1 MGAKWKNPGALSPL
15 PGRFGRDRNFSFAS
29 RQSTVL
35 LEKVS
40 HVPSGERVNIAEERK
55 RTLEQNQATH
65 AMPGRSSKERVK
77 EITYAL
83 AVTRAALEATADGI
97 LAIDETGRIVSWNSK
112 FLELWAIPE
121 DLIAS
126 RDTEQVRACIA
137 PQLKRPQDY
146 LDRIKEVDVSAAK
159 SADLLELAD
168 GRQIERYSEPISIG
182 GVATGRVWS
191 FRDVTMRSEV
201 DLISRRLA
209 AIVDNSDDAIIGKD
223 LDSIITSWNQG
234 AQRIFGYSAE
244 EMIGT
249 SIKRLIPADRQ
260 QEEDVILACLR
271 KGERFDHFETI
282 RVTKDGRQLH
292 VSLTISP
299 IKDASGNIIGASKI
313 ARDITDRKLAET
325 TLREAQKAA
334 EAANAEKARLL
345 DSERQARAEAE
356 RASRMKDE
364 FLATLSHEL
373 RTPLNAVL
381 GWSTILR
388 GRQDLN
394 QQIAQGLEAID
405 RNARIQAQIID
416 DLLDM
421 SRIISGKVR
430 LDVQPLDLPAVLLEA
445 VETVRVSASAKGVRL
460 QTVID
465 PINAS
470 ILGDPNR
477 LQQVFWNLLNNAVK
491 FTPKGGRVQAL
502 LQRINSHVEV
512 SVVDTGEGISP
523 DFLPYIFNRF
533 QQADPSTTR
542 RYGGLG
548 LGLAIVKNLVE
559 LHGGN
564 VRAKSGGIGKGATFI
579 VTLPLT
585 VFHPPPDEG
594 EREHPKSRAGELP
607 VPPDISLEGVR
618 VLAIDDDADA
628 RTLLEL
634 LLEAA
639 GATAYVAGSAQEGVE
654 LLLRHPVDVVIC
666 DIGMPV
672 VDGYTF
678 IRDVRK
684 LRDREKSGVAA
695 VALTAYARLQDRMEA
710 MRAGFQNHL
719 PKPVEPSE
727 LLAVV
732 RSLASPRSKREREK

>member
-1 MGAKWKNPGALSPL
+1 LRRGKA
-15 PGRFGRDRNFSFAS
+15 RF
-29 RQSTVL
+29 L
-35 LEKVS
+35 LENVRMGRSDEMTKVA
-40 HVPSGERVNIAEERK
+40 RERK

-65 AMPGRSSKERVK
+65 AMPRRSSKEGDK

-83 AVTRAALEATADGI
+83 AVTRATLEATADGI

-126 RDTEQVRACIA
+126 RDSQQVHACIA

-146 LDRIKEVDVSAAK
+146 LDRIMEVEVSAEK
-159 SADLLELAD
+159 SADLLELTD
-168 GRQIERYSEPISIG
+168 GRQIERYSEPISIE

-191 FRDVTMRSEV
+191 FRDVTMRSQA
-201 DLISRRLA
+201 DLIFRRLA

-223 LDSIITSWNQG
+223 LNSIITSWNQG

-260 QEEDVILACLR
+260 QEEDVILARLR
-271 KGERFDHFETI
+271 RGERFDHFETI

-299 IKDASGNIIGASKI
+299 VKDASGNIIGASKI
-313 ARDITDRKLAET
+313 ARDITDRKLAERA
-325 TLREAQKAA
+325 LREAQNAA
-334 EAANAEKARLL
+334 EAANAEKARLF

-373 RTPLNAVL
+373 RTPLSAVL
-381 GWSTILR
+381 GWSTVLR
-388 GRQDLN
+388 GRQDLD

-405 RNARIQAQIID
+405 RNARVQAQIID

-445 VETVRVSASAKGVRL
+445 VETVRVSASAKEVRL
-460 QTVID
+460 QTLVD

-491 FTPKGGRVQAL
+491 FTPKGGRVQVL
-502 LQRINSHVEV
+502 LRRINSNVDV
-512 SVVDTGEGISP
+512 SVIDTGEGISP

-542 RYGGLG
+542 RHGGLG
-548 LGLAIVKNLVE
+548 LGLAIVKSLVE
-559 LHGGN
+559 LHGGS

-594 EREHPKSRAGELP
+594 EREHPESRAGELL
-607 VPPDISLEGVR
+607 VPPDISLGGVR

-628 RTLLEL
+628 RSLLKVM
-634 LLEAA
+634 LETA
-639 GATAYVAGSAQEGVE
+639 GATVYLAGSAQEGVE

-666 DIGMPV
+666 DIGMPG

-684 LRDREKSGVAA
+684 LHDREKSEVAA

-732 RSLASPRSKREREK
+732 RSLASPRAKR